1 MSLVSGMIGA
11 SNWLWE
17 LTICIVFCGKWE
29 PYCTFVVV
37 EIRSLVHILGSVLF
51 VLTLSLKFSLILKTL
66 YLVPLNRKGKV
77 SIVN

>member
-1 MSLVSGMIGA
+1 MVSGMIGT

-37 EIRSLVHILGSVLF
+37 EMRTLVHILAWVLF
-51 VLTLSLKFSLILKTL
+51 VLTLSIKFSLILKKL
-66 YLVPLNRKGKV
+66 YSVPLNRKGKL